1 MASVTIGRLTIT
13 EGTEETQWGY
23 APEPEQSQRLAV
35 FTDTAQAVS
44 AFGGDIKVATDVPD
58 GFDVSVIEVL
68 RSESLRIAVSV
79 YRKPDRSSF
88 QLEQAA
94 LGDTDNE
101 EMVVSPS
108 GLRPVSIR
116 SLPAAAWTVQLPP
129 PLLKAAPVQ
138 LASLAWEE
146 DGYRFLATSTCL
158 REDDLISVAQ
168 SL

>member
-13 EGTEETQWGY
+13 EGTEEAQWGY
-23 APEPEQSQRLAV
+23 APEPEQSERPAV
-35 FTDTAQAVS
+35 FTDTTQAVS
-44 AFGGDIKVATDVPD
+44 AFGGGIKFAADTPD
-58 GFDVSVIEVL
+58 GFDLSVIEVL

-79 YRKPDRSSF
+79 YRKPDQSSF

-94 LGDTDNE
+94 LGEPSEE
-101 EMVVSPS
+101 EMVISPS

-116 SLPAAAWTVQLPP
+116 SARAAAWTVQLPP
-129 PLLKAAPVQ
+129 PLLRAAPMK
-138 LASLAWEE
+138 LGCLTWEE

-158 REDDLISVAQ
+158 KEDDLISIAQ